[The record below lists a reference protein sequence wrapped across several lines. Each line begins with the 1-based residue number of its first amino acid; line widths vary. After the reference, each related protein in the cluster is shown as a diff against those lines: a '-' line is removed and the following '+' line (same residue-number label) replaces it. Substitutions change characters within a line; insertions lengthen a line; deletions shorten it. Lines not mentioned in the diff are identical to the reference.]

1 MAEMM
6 QDLPALNNFSDFEQE
21 YEIVQIQEHPLH
33 GLFSVEVPVNYTD
46 DEVRSYVNTLDLD
59 LLLGSNNKQPLAGS
73 SGEDTLNTEQLKEF
87 ENSVGAG
94 KRGEKWFK
102 FSSIEGGTDSIAYGH
117 KLTSS
122 EAESG
127 LIKIGNDEVDYQ
139 KGLTED
145 QAQAL
150 LNQDVT
156 LARKFAMASLV
167 KVGLEGDD
175 NKVQALTSLIYNV
188 GSGAWSNSKAKKYL
202 ESGRVEDFMYEAFS
216 EEVGFVKIGEDK
228 SRGLVRRRAAEAQLF
243 AQSNLSETNS
253 FGNMMKDVL
262 KKINPLSS
270 AVAAEVTP
278 QQQELKLG
286 GLTPPRKPTK
296 FEIPPRKPQA
306 VENLGDSVVPPETPE
321 DIPKFFRESIVP
333 VYGDHAQAAL
343 NHIAASVLEKMGL
356 EVPEMFKRP
365 ITEKNLDPDTL
376 NAVRVATYNAWK
388 NKSTTKYKD
397 YGDAIKL
404 IYANERKK
412 LGSSGIAKEM
422 FKSFFDPATAA
433 GLTIGES
440 SGVVVEDGHLKIKN
454 DRYNF
459 ISIPKEKQGS
469 DLWLWMQS
477 QFSDQGGMFSVSPEN
492 QQKIEIDLGPVDKV
506 EEYVKSLEGKDS
518 NKKALPLIEATVP

>member
-59 LLLGSNNKQPLAGS
+59 LLLGSDNKQPLAGS
-73 SGEDTLNTEQLKEF
+73 SGEDTFNTEQLKEF

-102 FSSIEGGTDSIAYGH
+102 FSSLEGGTDSIAYGH

-127 LIKIGNDEVDYQ
+127 LIKIGNDEVDYR

-262 KKINPLSS
+262 KKINPISS

-278 QQQELKLG
+278 QQQEPKLG
-286 GLTPPRKPTK
+286 GLTPPRKPMIVKVQDKTILADAVTSAVGAGI
-296 FEIPPRKPQA
+296 IPSEYRAFLSDIFGVDDGKLRDANYFSQDELTA
-306 VENLGDSVVPPETPE
+306 LRGVVKKAHSRLGGTEGDIDYDKDYVGGQSTVRSSRWDIFSGGAEESIKKTIGDMTWKIKDGRVIVEDMYDFNDALPE
-321 DIPKFFRESIVP
+321 DTPWYKRMEHVAKW
-333 VYGDHAQAAL
+333 GAA
-343 NHIAASVLEKMGL
+343 M
-356 EVPEMFKRP
+356 
-365 ITEKNLDPDTL
+365 
-376 NAVRVATYNAWK
+376 
-388 NKSTTKYKD
+388 
-397 YGDAIKL
+397 
-404 IYANERKK
+404 
-412 LGSSGIAKEM
+412 
-422 FKSFFDPATAA
+422 AA
-433 GLTIGES
+433 GKSGLYGFLRFGIGS
-440 SGVVVEDGHLKIKN
+440 A
-454 DRYNF
+454 Y
-459 ISIPKEKQGS
+459 GS
-469 DLWLWMQS
+469 RPGEGAAFL
-477 QFSDQGGMFSVSPEN
+477 
-492 QQKIEIDLGPVDKV
+492 IDLGTV
-506 EEYVKSLEGKDS
+506 EEVLGSKQDE
-518 NKKALPLIEATVP
+518 